1 MATGGDLVMILRF
14 VSVVFTL
21 HKQCKFVFLLQQIT
35 DKLGNIAQNLLL
47 LRNEWHTMQICLGG
61 LYKK

>member
-47 LRNEWHTMQICLGG
+47 LCNEWHTMQICLGG